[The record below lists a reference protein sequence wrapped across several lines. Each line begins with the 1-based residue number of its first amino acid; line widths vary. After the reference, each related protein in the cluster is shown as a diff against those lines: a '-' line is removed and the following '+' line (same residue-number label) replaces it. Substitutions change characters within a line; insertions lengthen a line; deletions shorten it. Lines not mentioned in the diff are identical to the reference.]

1 MWVGGATVQLM
12 AETDGV
18 DAILEQWHRERPDL
32 DPSPIGVIGRI
43 SRLSR
48 EIERRLEPVYA
59 ASGLEP
65 GWYDV
70 LATLRRAGPPY
81 RLRPTDFAATLML
94 TTSGTTKRLDRLE
107 AAGYVTR
114 EPDPGDRR
122 GVLIAL
128 TPQGRRLVEEAAVT
142 HLANE
147 RRILSGLTAA
157 EQRQLADLLRKLS
170 VTLPPQEK
178 TSRPAAGRLLLGVR
192 LGRVPEPHSQ
202 PAVTVHPLTR
212 RRRLADDQAL
222 DRHRMRRQ
230 LDRLHMQ
237 ADPAEHLHAGPVEQS
252 ADIRH
257 DHPGRP
263 IPIRLP
269 RFLIC
274 PGPPLTQADVGPRRP
289 PPGRGQT
296 LPGPRETDR
305 LVIRFPAG
313 RVG

>member
-1 MWVGGATVQLM
+1 VAGRATVPFM
-12 AETDGV
+12 TDTDGV

-32 DPSPIGVIGRI
+32 DTSPISVIGRI

-81 RLRPTDFAATLML
+81 RMRPTDFAATLML

-107 AAGYVTR
+107 AAGHIIR

-128 TPQGRRLVEEAAVT
+128 TPQGRRLIDTAAVK

-170 VTLPPQEK
+170 MALPPQE
-178 TSRPAAGRLLLGVR
+178 R
-192 LGRVPEPHSQ
+192 
-202 PAVTVHPLTR
+202 
-212 RRRLADDQAL
+212 D
-222 DRHRMRRQ
+222 
-230 LDRLHMQ
+230 
-237 ADPAEHLHAGPVEQS
+237 DPA
-252 ADIRH
+252 
-257 DHPGRP
+257 PGGRTK
-263 IPIRLP
+263 R
-269 RFLIC
+269 
-274 PGPPLTQADVGPRRP
+274 GPRR
-289 PPGRGQT
+289 G
-296 LPGPRETDR
+296 
-305 LVIRFPAG
+305 
-313 RVG
+313 